1 MRLSRRGA
9 GAAIDLLRPP
19 SVSSGAAQ
27 FSTLSEGFNM
37 LEGARFAVV
46 KYVAMIAVV
55 ARMVA
60 PCVLQ
65 AQQPPISPDVY
76 GQLKFRYI
84 GPEGN
89 RATAVAGV
97 PGKPNIWYVGA
108 ASGGIFKSTDG
119 GIHWDPIFDAEPVAS
134 IGSLAVA
141 ANDSNIVWAGTGESF
156 IRSHISVGQ
165 GIYKS
170 TDAGKTWSLMGLE
183 KTGRI
188 GRVEIDPSNPD
199 VVLACALGHAYGPQ
213 PERGVFRTSDGGK
226 TWEKVLFV
234 DENTGCSDLNVD
246 PNNPRILFAG
256 MWQIEIHTWGR
267 TSGGPGSGLF
277 KSTDGGVTWKR
288 LEGHGLPHSPLGR
301 IAVRVA
307 KKDSNRVYAEIETG
321 DGVPQLNGPGQL
333 GQLWRSDD
341 GGGNWELV
349 NSDRQIRGRTHYYTR
364 TEISPDNENEVY
376 FFSASFSRTLDG
388 GHTLT
393 KMPSDPGGDNHEM
406 WIDPTNGDRMA
417 VVNDD
422 AVNISVNRG
431 KTWSHVNLP
440 IAQIYHVTVDDQ
452 IPYFVYGNRQDGPSW
467 RGPSNS
473 LQFGGYAGNSIP
485 RGAWHPVA
493 GGESGFAMPDP
504 VDNNIIWSTGTG
516 SGSIG
521 GTVTRFDERTHQDRE
536 VEVWPDFVA
545 GAPAGE
551 VKYRFNWEFPIAISP
566 HDHNKVYVGSQYVH
580 VTTDGGNS
588 WQIISPDLTR
598 NDKSRQQISGGLTP
612 DNIGVEYAGVIFALA
627 ESPKEAGLI
636 WAGTNDGQVQV
647 TRDGG
652 KNWSNVTNNLP
663 GFPEWGTVDN
673 IEASRYDAGTAYL
686 TVDGHQMNFRDPFVY
701 KTADYGKTWTLIT
714 GGIPH
719 NMLSYAHCVREDPV
733 RKGLLYL
740 GTEGGL
746 YVSFDDGK
754 NWQPLQSGLPH
765 APVYWLTVQ
774 ERFHDLAVATYGRG
788 FWILDDIT
796 AIEQLTPV
804 IGTAKTH
811 LFAPRDA
818 YRFKD
823 VAQPAAV
830 PYDPTT
836 GKNPPYGAAINF
848 YLKSN
853 LGEKEVAKLTIADA
867 SGKNVRQMECRA
879 PKPGAADA
887 KKPSEEDDP
896 DAEPQPCE
904 VKAGINRVW
913 WDLRSERSTEIR
925 LRTAPL
931 YVPDFPLGPEG
942 WRKPPAVSRMAL
954 LALPGTYTVTLEVGE
969 EKFTQKLTVLK
980 DPHSAGSE
988 SDIQAQK
995 HVQTALYDEMNV
1007 LATTVNQMES
1017 LRAQLGVLG
1026 KELGADE
1033 TSKTIRKAGDDLG
1046 EKLESIEGT
1055 LLQLKLTGR
1064 GQDAVRWSPRLLQ
1077 KISYLFGQI
1086 DASADFPPTKQQT
1099 AVQEELKQRGDKAAQ
1114 DFQELVGKDLA
1125 AFNAMLREHNIGNIY
1140 LKTP

>member
-1 MRLSRRGA
+1 MLKHANSK
-9 GAAIDLLRPP
+9 AA
-19 SVSSGAAQ
+19 
-27 FSTLSEGFNM
+27 
-37 LEGARFAVV
+37 
-46 KYVAMIAVV
+46 KYVLTIAV
-55 ARMVA
+55 ALLLAA
-60 PCVLQ
+60 PSVLQ
-65 AQQPPISPDVY
+65 AQQPPTSPEVY
-76 GQLKFRYI
+76 GQIKYRYI

-89 RATAVAGV
+89 RATSVAGV

-119 GIHWDPIFDAEPVAS
+119 GIHWDPIFDSEPVAS

-141 ANDSNIVWAGTGESF
+141 PSDPNIVWAGTGESF

-170 TDAGKTWSLMGLE
+170 LDAGKTWSLMGLE
-183 KTGRI
+183 KAGRI
-188 GRVEIDPSNPD
+188 GRVEIDPRNPD

-213 PERGVFRTSDGGK
+213 PERGVFRTTDGGK

-234 DENTGCSDLNVD
+234 DENTGCSDMGMD
-246 PNNPRILFAG
+246 PNNSRILFAG
-256 MWQIEIHTWGR
+256 MWQIAIHTWGR

-288 LEGHGLPHSPLGR
+288 LEGHGLPHSPVGR

-307 KKDSNRVYAEIETG
+307 RKDSNRVYAEIETG
-321 DGVPQLNGPGQL
+321 DGVPQPNSPGQL

-341 GGGNWELV
+341 GGETWEMV

-364 TEISPDNENEVY
+364 TEIAPDNENEVF
-376 FFSASFSRTLDG
+376 FFSASFSRSLDG
-388 GHTLT
+388 GKTLT
-393 KMPSDPGGDNHEM
+393 KMPSNPGGDNHEM
-406 WIDPTNGDRMA
+406 WIDPTDSDRMA
-417 VVNDD
+417 VVNDGG
-422 AVNISVNRG
+422 VNISVNRG
-431 KTWSHVNLP
+431 HSWNHVNLP

-473 LQFGGYAGNSIP
+473 LQFGGPDGNNIP

-536 VEVWPDFVA
+536 VEVWPDYVA
-545 GAPAGE
+545 GAPAAE

-566 HDHNKVYVGSQYVH
+566 HDHNKVYVGSQFVH

-612 DNIGVEYAGVIFALA
+612 DNIGVEYAGVIFALT

-636 WAGTNDGQVQV
+636 WVGTNDGQVQV

-652 KNWSNVTNNLP
+652 KNWTNVTKNLP
-663 GFPEWGTVDN
+663 NFPEWGTVDN
-673 IEASRYDAGTAYL
+673 IEASRFDAGTAYL
-686 TVDGHQMNFRDPFVY
+686 TVDGHQVNFRDPFVY
-701 KTADYGKTWTLIT
+701 KTADFGKTWTLIT
-714 GGIPH
+714 NGIPH

-746 YVSFDDGK
+746 YISFDDGK

-774 ERFHDLAVATYGRG
+774 ERFHDLVVATYGRG

-796 AIEQLTPV
+796 ALEQFTPEV
-804 IGTAKTH
+804 AAANAF
-811 LFAPRDA
+811 LFAPRAA
-818 YRFKD
+818 YRFREI
-823 VAQPAAV
+823 AQPAAV
-830 PYDPTT
+830 EYDPTT
-836 GKNPPYGAAINF
+836 GKNPSYGASINF
-848 YLKSN
+848 FLKSN
-853 LGEKEVAKLTIADA
+853 LGEKDVAKLTITDV
-867 SGKNVRQMECRA
+867 SGKKVREYECH
-879 PKPGAADA
+879 AAKSGPEA
-887 KKPSEEDDP
+887 KKLVEDDP
-896 DAEPQPCE
+896 YVDPEPPPCE
-904 VKAGINRVW
+904 VKQGINRVW

-925 LRTAPL
+925 LRTTPVYAPD
-931 YVPDFPLGPEG
+931 VPFGPEG
-942 WRKPPAVSRMAL
+942 WRKPPAVGRLSLM
-954 LALPGTYTVTLEVGE
+954 ALPGTYAVTLTVGKD
-969 EKFTQKLTVLK
+969 KFTQTLTVLK
-980 DPHSAGSE
+980 DPHTAGSE
-988 SDIQAQK
+988 SDIQAQTR
-995 HVQTALYDEMNV
+995 VQTALYDEMNSI
-1007 LATTVNQMES
+1007 ADTVNQTES
-1017 LRAQLGVLG
+1017 LRAQLVALE
-1026 KELGADE
+1026 KELSTDDA
-1033 TSKTIRKAGDDLG
+1033 SKPIHKAINDLQ
-1046 EKLESIEGT
+1046 EKLAGIEGA

-1064 GQDAVRWSPRLLQ
+1064 GQDDCRWAPMLLQ
-1077 KISYLFGQI
+1077 KVAYLFNQL
-1086 DASADFPPTKQQT
+1086 DSSADFPPTTQQT
-1099 AVQEELKQRGDKAAQ
+1099 AVQEELNQRGHKAAA
-1114 DFQELVGKDLA
+1114 DFQQLLGTDVA
-1125 AFNAMLREHNIGNIY
+1125 AFNAMLREHSIGNIY
-1140 LKTP
+1140 LKTH